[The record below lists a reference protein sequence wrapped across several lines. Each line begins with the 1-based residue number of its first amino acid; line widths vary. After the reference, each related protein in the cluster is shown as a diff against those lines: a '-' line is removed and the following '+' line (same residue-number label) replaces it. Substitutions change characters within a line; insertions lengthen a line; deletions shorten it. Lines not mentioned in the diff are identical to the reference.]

1 MNKKAYVTPV
11 AEEET
16 LSITTLLQTLSA
28 PDEGIH
34 DGGEGSDSDDPSAKG
49 REDGWGDLW

>member
-28 PDEGIH
+28 PGDGIH
-34 DGGEGSDSDDPSAKG
+34 DGGEGHDGDDPTAKG

>member
-34 DGGEGSDSDDPSAKG
+34 DGGEGSDGDDPSAKD